1 MKVVQRIFLES
12 LGCPDSVPSCGD
24 SVGNKQELAGVGVF
38 LRTLASDRQPREL
51 QPKLVPFLSV
61 NGLNDKT
68 PTSAVRTK
76 HITSYHVQVC
86 GHIKGFNECRQR
98 RQAGTQS

>member
-24 SVGNKQELAGVGVF
+24 SVGNKQELSGVWVF
-38 LRTLASDRQPREL
+38 LRTLASDRQPGEL

-61 NGLNDKT
+61 NGL

-86 GHIKGFNECRQR
+86 GHIKGFHECRQR
-98 RQAGTQS
+98 RQAGTQP